1 MKKLIIFIFSVVLL
15 GSCQKDIE
23 GCTDVNAVNYNPDAN
38 IDNSTCQYVPTL
50 STAPV
55 VYDEEVSAS
64 TGGII
69 SSDGGSEVT
78 LRGVC
83 WSDSSNPTILNDT
96 TIDGS
101 GTGNFQSFI
110 TGLEFNTT
118 YYLRAYATNS
128 NGTGYG
134 DEVVFSTASVALI
147 PDQNFEQALID
158 FGLDILLDGKV
169 KIENIDTVTILSN
182 FGSTTSLY
190 GRNISDLTGI
200 ESFISLKDLDVANN
214 QLLNIDLSQNL
225 QLEVL
230 RCQENQISNLDV
242 SNNNLLSYFDCS
254 SNQISSLDVSN
265 NNLLTD
271 LSCGYNQISNLDVS
285 NNIQLERL
293 YISQNQISTL
303 DVSDNNLLTTVWCDG
318 NQLTSLDIS
327 GNPNCHTVV
336 VGISSSGNPITCVN
350 LKNGMT
356 TSPNNLYASF
366 YALNCPNLSCVEV
379 DDVTW
384 ATATWFVGQYI
395 DAGVTFSTNCN
406 YPAGCF

>member
-1 MKKLIIFIFSVVLL
+1 MKKLIVFMFSIVLL
-15 GSCQKDIE
+15 GSCTKDIE
-23 GCTDVNAVNYNPDAN
+23 GCTDATAVNYNPDAN

-55 VYDEEVSAS
+55 IYDEEISAS

-147 PDQNFEQALID
+147 PDQNFEQVLID

-169 KIENIDTVTILSN
+169 KIENIDTVTILAN
-182 FGSTTSLY
+182 NIFGTTTSLY

-200 ESFISLKDLDVANN
+200 ESFTSLKSLDVGNN
-214 QLLNIDLSQNL
+214 QLSNIDLSQNI
-225 QLEVL
+225 QLELLSVAQNQISNL
-230 RCQENQISNLDV
+230 DLSNNNLLNWFSCSENQISNLD
-242 SNNNLLSYFDCS
+242 LSQNDSLVFLTCS
-254 SNQISSLDVSN
+254 A
-265 NNLLTD
+265 
-271 LSCGYNQISNLDVS
+271 NQISNLDLS
-285 NNIQLERL
+285 NLINLEQIQCDINMLT
-293 YISQNQISTL
+293 SL
-303 DVSDNNLLTTVWCDG
+303 DLSGCLSLKHLFCTA
-318 NQLTSLDIS
+318 NQLTGLDIS
-327 GNPNCHTVV
+327 GNPNCVTVV
-336 VGISSSGNPITCVN
+336 LGNSNLGGNPITCLN
-350 LKNGMT
+350 LKNGQQQIT
-356 TSPNNLYASF
+356 LTAPD
-366 YALNCPNLSCVEV
+366 CPNLTCVEV
-379 DDVTW
+379 DDPAFWIQNSSSSVPW
-384 ATATWFVGQYI
+384 
-395 DAGVTFSTNCN
+395 TFSTNCN